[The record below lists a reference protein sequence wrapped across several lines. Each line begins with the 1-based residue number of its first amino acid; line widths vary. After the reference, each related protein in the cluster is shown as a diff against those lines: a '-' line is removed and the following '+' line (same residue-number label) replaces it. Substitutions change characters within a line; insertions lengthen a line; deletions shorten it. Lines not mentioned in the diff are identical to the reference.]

1 MLTEGTPCKIGTHPS
16 VVRLHLRDAKLMQVG
31 WSVRIQESRGDKW
44 HRVYVTS
51 FKRNKAGVVI
61 HFTADR

>member
-1 MLTEGTPCKIGTHPS
+1 MLTEGTPCKIGTQPAI
-16 VVRLHLRDAKLMQVG
+16 VRLHGRDAKYMLVG

-51 FKRNKAGVVI
+51 LKRNKAGAVI